1 MEETMTNEK
10 QVMAEPSKLPFYNGG
25 VTQAEYPL
33 RIPAR
38 PENPVRLDISDIERV
53 ARYRKLYGGCLSD
66 ALFINGI
73 VNTVVSHDLK
83 PLREHDILAGRAV
96 PIKWHSLAPEIHLT
110 KEQYE
115 ARQTLWE
122 KEGTPQKKM
131 HSAVK
136 PGSVLV
142 FDNGGDTQ
150 AALFGEM
157 SCTLARSHG
166 CVGIVNNGL
175 TRDCQY
181 ILKMGSFPY
190 YTRGTT
196 PNAYGGWRVIGV
208 NEPIYLPGH
217 LTHYVIVNPGD
228 FIFGDDDGLQVIPE
242 PYVDS
247 VLLKAEEILGFENQ
261 ERKMIAD
268 GLPIEEVYKK
278 FGDL

>member
-1 MEETMTNEK
+1 MAEEKKVLT
-10 QVMAEPSKLPFYNGG
+10 EPSKLPFMGE
-25 VTQAEYPL
+25 VTQQEYPL
-33 RIPAR
+33 RIPKR
-38 PENPVRLDISDIERV
+38 PENPVHLDIDDLERV
-53 ARYRKLYGGCLSD
+53 ARFKKLYGGCLCD

-73 VNTVVSHDLK
+73 VNTVVSHDIK
-83 PLREHDILAGRAV
+83 PLRAHDILAGRVV
-96 PIKWHSLAPEIHLT
+96 PIKWHSLAPETHLT
-110 KEQYE
+110 KEEYD
-115 ARQTLWE
+115 ARQAKWD
-122 KEGTPQKKM
+122 KEGTPQKMM
-131 HSAVK
+131 HTAVK

-157 SCTLARSHG
+157 SCTLARSRG
-166 CVGIVNNGL
+166 CVGIVNNGF

-181 ILKMGSFPY
+181 ILKMGEDFPY

-196 PNAYGGWRVIGV
+196 PNAYGGWRVIAV

-228 FIFGDDDGLQVIPE
+228 FIFGDDDGLQIIPE

-247 VLLKAEEILGFENQ
+247 VLLKAEEILSFENE
-261 ERKMIAD
+261 ERRLIAE
-268 GLPIEEVYKK
+268 GMPIEEVYKK